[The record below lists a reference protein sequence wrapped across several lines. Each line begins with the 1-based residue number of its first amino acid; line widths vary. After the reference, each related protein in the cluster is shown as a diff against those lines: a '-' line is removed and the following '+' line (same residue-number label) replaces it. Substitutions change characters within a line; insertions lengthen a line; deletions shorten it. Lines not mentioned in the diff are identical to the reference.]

1 MGLKTLGAYLQIRPK
16 NWGGVHIA
24 FHCRFPMSPR
34 HHRSSGSYPH
44 SQHSEEEVPTTS
56 FPADFSFRVEF
67 PAGSLPAH
75 ANAGCSREV
84 FSSTSIGQVISP
96 FPQFDQ
102 DRSDDSCRLVREGGR
117 HCLRQLITDAT
128 FTADSTSTQALQKPS
143 FLFGDHV
150 EDPAILTLG
159 EEHWL
164 TLDGGALLYIPSIP
178 RQYSFTHLRRQ
189 AVRRQMS
196 WDLTKDAERVPC
208 GYTSHS
214 KTPGSGGYHHIRGL
228 CPGITGLDT
237 APPGET
243 SAAASTVGNRLALLG
258 RRLPPPEPRCYG
270 WASSLAKG
278 WWARMTDFVLAR
290 WERDLKSSGLY
301 APIRATMYGIPVSC
315 RHFLALLETYMPD
328 SNTFLTSGGDSS
340 APIHELD
347 VLTPSAVNELLEKA
361 ETRERQAHMFLAGL
375 CPSLRRY
382 LVCRRFYSVR
392 EVANA
397 ATSQENESAMFQKDK
412 EGNTKDKGKN
422 KRLFLGPQQQQ
433 QQQQSPYRRGPQYNQ
448 RAPQ

>member
-1 MGLKTLGAYLQIRPK
+1 
-16 NWGGVHIA
+16 
-24 FHCRFPMSPR
+24 FPMSPR

-44 SQHSEEEVPTTS
+44 SQHSEEEAPTTS

-328 SNTFLTSGGDSS
+328 SNTFLTSGEQMVWEQ
-340 APIHELD
+340 I
-347 VLTPSAVNELLEKA
+347 
-361 ETRERQAHMFLAGL
+361 
-375 CPSLRRY
+375 
-382 LVCRRFYSVR
+382 
-392 EVANA
+392 
-397 ATSQENESAMFQKDK
+397 
-412 EGNTKDKGKN
+412 
-422 KRLFLGPQQQQ
+422 
-433 QQQQSPYRRGPQYNQ
+433 
-448 RAPQ
+448 